1 MPDIVKVPYSE
12 LFQRAASIRQQ
23 ADAVRREVVSLSET
37 IGGIEWMGSRAER
50 FFRMWEFYLAGSEIA
65 FRWDELF
72 VFQMQITRQQFA
84 TPDNRNYIQERE
96 AVLKQFEATRPPL
109 EKVAF

>member
-37 IGGIEWMGSRAER
+37 IGSIEWIGSRADR
-50 FFRMWEFYLAGSEIA
+50 FFRMWEESRPEMDQWVTVLENFANDLESQARRMQSA
-65 FRWDELF
+65 DESF
-72 VFQMQITRQQFA
+72 
-84 TPDNRNYIQERE
+84 
-96 AVLKQFEATRPPL
+96 
-109 EKVAF
+109 

>member
-37 IGGIEWMGSRAER
+37 IGGIEWMGSRADR
-50 FFRMWEFYLAGSEIA
+50 FFRMWEESRPEMDNWVSILES
-65 FRWDELF
+65 
-72 VFQMQITRQQFA
+72 FA
-84 TPDNRNYIQERE
+84 TDLENQARRMQSADE
-96 AVLKQFEATRPPL
+96 AF
-109 EKVAF
+109 